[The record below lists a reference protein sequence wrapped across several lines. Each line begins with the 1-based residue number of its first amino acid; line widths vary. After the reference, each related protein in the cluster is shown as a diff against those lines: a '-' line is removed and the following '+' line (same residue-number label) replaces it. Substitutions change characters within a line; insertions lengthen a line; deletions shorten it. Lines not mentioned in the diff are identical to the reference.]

1 MMEKNNFSGRKA
13 ILIGIDSD
21 DHVCVDE
28 SLEELENLCKTLD
41 IEVLDWVV
49 QKRKKPDSR
58 YYLGKGKIEKLRNL
72 KELMKADLIVAD
84 GELNPI
90 QARNIEDITGAEVLD
105 RTQIILEIFA
115 HHATSEEGKIQVE
128 MAQLEYKLP
137 RIVGKGE
144 ELSRLGGGIG
154 TRGPG
159 EQLLEQERRRIKD
172 RISVLRKK
180 LEEIKVERDV
190 QRRRRLKSG
199 IPHISIA
206 GYTNAGKSTLL
217 KVLTDTDVLIADK
230 LFATLEPTTRRLK
243 LPNGRVILI
252 SDTVG
257 FIRKLPHSIVA
268 AFHATLEEITFSD
281 LILVLVDVSD
291 VHMENKL
298 KACYDVLREIKAD
311 SIKKILVFNKV
322 DMCTRDRIEKLSL
335 EYPDAVFISALK
347 REGLNTLVK
356 RLERELFSGEEK
368 RKFIIP
374 ISKVGIV
381 YSYRENLE
389 IIDEKYNSDI
399 VEMILKGKK
408 EVLDTVESKVKGP

>member
-1 MMEKNNFSGRKA
+1 MMEKNDFSGRKA

-28 SLEELENLCKTLD
+28 SLEELENLCETLD
-41 IEVLDWVV
+41 IEILDWVV
-49 QKRKKPDSR
+49 QKRKKPDPR
-58 YYLGKGKIEKLRNL
+58 YYLGKGKIEKLKNL

-90 QARNIEDITGAEVLD
+90 QARNIEDIAGAKVLD

-180 LEEIKVERDV
+180 LEEIKIERDV
-190 QRRRRLKSG
+190 QRKRRLESG

-217 KVLTDTDVLIADK
+217 KVLTDTEVLIADK

-268 AFHATLEEITFSD
+268 AFHATLEEIAFSD
-281 LILVLVDVSD
+281 LILVLIDASD

-311 SIKKILVFNKV
+311 NIKRILVFNKV

-335 EYPDAVFISALK
+335 EYSDAVFISALK
-347 REGLNTLVK
+347 KEGLNTLMK

-374 ISKVGIV
+374 VSKVGIV

-408 EVLDTVESKVKGP
+408 EVLDTIESRVKGR

>member
-1 MMEKNNFSGRKA
+1 MIEKNDFSGRKA

-21 DHVCVDE
+21 DNVCIDE
-28 SLEELENLCKTLD
+28 SLEELENLCETLK
-41 IEVLDWVV
+41 IKVLDWVV
-49 QKRKKPDSR
+49 QKRKKPDPR
-58 YYLGKGKIEKLRNL
+58 YYLGKGKIEKLKRL
-72 KELMKADLIVAD
+72 KEILKADLIVAD

-90 QARNIEDITGAEVLD
+90 QARNIEDITETNVLD
-105 RTQIILEIFA
+105 RTQVILEIFA

-180 LEEIKVERDV
+180 LEEIKIERDI
-190 QRRRRLKSG
+190 QRKKRLKSG
-199 IPHISIA
+199 IPHLSIV

-217 KVLTDTDVLIADK
+217 KALTGTDVLIADK

-243 LPNGRVILI
+243 LPNKRVILI

-268 AFHATLEEITFSD
+268 AFHATLEEIIFSD
-281 LILVLVDVSD
+281 LILVLINASD

-298 KACYDVLREIKAD
+298 KACYDVLKEIKAD
-311 SIKKILVFNKV
+311 DIKRILVFNKI
-322 DMCTRDRIEKLSL
+322 DLCTRDKIEKLSL
-335 EYPDAVFISALK
+335 DYPDAVFISALK
-347 REGLNTLVK
+347 KEGLNTLLK
-356 RLERELFSGEEK
+356 RLERELFSNEEK
-368 RKFIIP
+368 RKIIVP
-374 ISKVGIV
+374 ASKIGII
-381 YSYRENLE
+381 YSYREVLE
-389 IIDEKYNSDI
+389 IVYEKYNSDK
-399 VEMILKGKK
+399 VEMIIKGRKK
-408 EVLDTVESKVKGP
+408 LLDTVEGKVKGY